1 MPEPWEEYTATQE
14 DAPWEDFG
22 KTAVAEPPAPSDLF
36 DAQLSAAPVKEAPG
50 FFRMLGRQ
58 TVAPLA
64 AAKKGLD
71 LPLSTD
77 DELKD
82 YLEKKFL
89 ESKGEK
95 EPTTMGKVGGF
106 IGGLLGTIGEAVVG
120 SGAAM
125 PGIATTFASQAGHDA
140 FVNAGVKALA
150 EGKTIDEA
158 LNIAKGIGPI
168 GATVGAATTLAFPA
182 KVATSFRQAGKQGV
196 PLGAAGAAGQLLE
209 NIAERQLGL
218 KTPVLENVPTAG
230 LTMAA
235 LPVGQ
240 YAVGRGLR
248 AIRGRPVTEPTQP
261 PPLPEPGTYKTP
273 TGEYTVIYKPKT
285 ERPTDAIS
293 KRETAPIPMD
303 EASRGRGA
311 VVEEVRQPE
320 TSADVQAQQAKAG
333 EQPAPAEGKP
343 ALGDVKG
350 PEGEVFSQKQVDELK
365 AQYPDLKV
373 VTLRDDATGE
383 TRTVLDT
390 GTNWGPTTKRKV
402 VVPGTVGGTVQRN
415 ESAIRATEK
424 VVSEKPIAVPEPK
437 PAEAPSAKPKIPPE
451 LDTVIKGLMSQKSP
465 GEIWIYHGEGGPEGG
480 GFGGARWS
488 SNPAEALS
496 YGPRMSAIRIPV
508 KEAEKY
514 HLTGGSGQEYKLP
527 NEWIKQSR
535 DLGTFERPAIEL
547 EAPKPAEPTPV
558 TEPAKRTSEVPK
570 PVMEWV
576 EKWRKA
582 EKRYRRA
589 RRQEPSDIADADEA
603 RIGAEGMFRQEAEK
617 AGLSQKQFDDLREY
631 AKRTETEQTP
641 EVEDLAEVPKA
652 EPAKAAEPAPAPEP
666 EPMRVG
672 PGAAVPADVQSTQ
685 SDMAQL
691 ANTMENVASP
701 KKTATQRVAEAKQAV
716 SNLKTELPK
725 NIGEMARNGVER
737 LSAIGSAIKT
747 GLTKL
752 PEFTQFKRIMG
763 EWLGANQQA
772 DLELRQFVKTIN
784 KKIPQDRQVAITNYI
799 QADGDAAVLRQRA
812 AASKT
817 PKLRKGYEDALS
829 LNRDEKIAAEQIRI
843 YLDNRLQEG
852 IDSGILDHGLDNYIT
867 QIWKRPNPVTQK
879 LISDI
884 SIGKLQPNFKY
895 ARQRLLESYF
905 EGEQKGLVP
914 ANKSVSALIAAY
926 DQSFNRSLAARAF
939 IKNLTEGKAS
949 DGRPL
954 VEVSGSGRLV
964 GDEGAKQA
972 VLVKSKTKPEDIA
985 DYRTI
990 DHPALRKWKWASK
1003 TPDGTDVFV
1012 EGQLLVHPEI
1022 YSHLRNV
1029 LSRSAFRQY
1038 AFPRA
1043 VLKTERLIKELMF
1056 SASGFHQVQ
1065 ETLHALGHRVNPTNL
1080 ETLDMS
1086 KPWLKEGVDH
1096 GLQISD
1102 YNALENFSEGLNTGP
1117 LISKIP
1123 VIGKRILGPYT
1134 EWLFQD
1140 NIPRIKATMYKHAME
1155 RNLERFDSQL
1165 RSGKITRD
1173 QVAELTAKQAN
1184 AAFGELNY
1192 KWMGRNLTFQDALR
1206 TFLIAPDFLEARG
1219 RFVGQALKPYG
1230 REQLVA
1236 LGLLAATQY
1245 ITARILNQ
1253 IFDKNPHLE
1262 PENAFKLIVGKHSYE
1277 LRSVPGDILH
1287 LLSRPHQFAT
1297 ARISPLIRQAIEGIT
1312 GRDWRG
1318 VKRDA
1323 MEQVKDFARL
1333 PTPISLRKEDDQR
1346 WWETFLNA
1354 FGVHERSYT
1363 AGQEIGDLA
1372 RKYRESVKGKA
1383 SVEVLEDTDS
1393 PFRKLRVAL
1402 DVGNERDAMSAL
1414 RELRQTRKDKQ
1425 IFDSMKSHL
1434 TAPFTGLSKA
1444 DEAKFRRSLQPVE
1457 MEKYREALAE
1467 RRERFK
1473 KFQMIWSKRGPR
1485 AAP

>member
-14 DAPWEDFG
+14 VGPWEEFG
-22 KTAVAEPPAPSDLF
+22 TTSVAEPPAPSDLF
-36 DAQLSAAPVKEAPG
+36 DAQLSAAPQRAAPG

-58 TVAPLA
+58 TAAPVAA
-64 AAKKGLD
+64 VKKGME

-120 SGAAM
+120 SAGAM
-125 PGIATTFASQAGHDA
+125 PGIAGAFASQSGHDA
-140 FVNAGVKALA
+140 FVNAGVKALS
-150 EGKTIDEA
+150 EGKSIDEA

-168 GATVGAATTLAFPA
+168 GATIGAATTLAFPA
-182 KVATSFRQAGKQGV
+182 KAATSLRQAGKQGL

-209 NIAERQLGL
+209 NIAQRELGL
-218 KTPVLENVPTAG
+218 QTPVLENVPTAG

-240 YAVGRGLR
+240 YAIGRGLR
-248 AIRGRPVTEPTQP
+248 ALRGRPVTEPTIPTESTPDAIHGKTETVLRDVRPQP
-261 PPLPEPGTYKTP
+261 GKG
-273 TGEYTVIYKPKT
+273 TGEVPV
-285 ERPTDAIS
+285 S
-293 KRETAPIPMD
+293 
-303 EASRGRGA
+303 GA
-311 VVEEVRQPE
+311 VEAPAVRGEPVE
-320 TSADVQAQQAKAG
+320 AKAG
-333 EQPAPAEGKP
+333 EVTPPESGAI
-343 ALGDVKG
+343 LGDVAGALTELQSTLADPSKPLDTDIAVRLG
-350 PEGEVFSQKQVDELK
+350 QQFKTPEELAALRQWHDNTLAQLQDQRAQPGLTFGQRARLAKADSFVKEALQSAEKAPERPAVEALK
-365 AQYPDLKV
+365 AE
-373 VTLRDDATGE
+373 E
-383 TRTVLDT
+383 T
-390 GTNWGPTTKRKV
+390 P
-402 VVPGTVGGTVQRN
+402 
-415 ESAIRATEK
+415 
-424 VVSEKPIAVPEPK
+424 AVPVPK
-437 PAEAPSAKPKIPPE
+437 PAEAGTTAPLDPE
-451 LDTVIKGLMSQKSP
+451 LLKAIGNLPKAGP
-465 GEIWIYHGEGGPEGG
+465 GEVWLFHGQGGPEGG
-480 GFGGARWS
+480 GTAGAYWARTPELAARYGPIISAVKVPISMLETFAKNRPGGARTGEYVLPSKWQS
-488 SNPAEALS
+488 QA
-496 YGPRMSAIRIPV
+496 
-508 KEAEKY
+508 KE
-514 HLTGGSGQEYKLP
+514 
-527 NEWIKQSR
+527 
-535 DLGTFERPAIEL
+535 LGTFKQPTYEL
-547 EAPKPAEPTPV
+547 EPAPAETPKAAAEPIPV
-558 TEPAKRTSEVPK
+558 TEPAPELQ
-570 PVMEWV
+570 PV
-576 EKWRKA
+576 
-582 EKRYRRA
+582 
-589 RRQEPSDIADADEA
+589 
-603 RIGAEGMFRQEAEK
+603 
-617 AGLSQKQFDDLREY
+617 
-631 AKRTETEQTP
+631 
-641 EVEDLAEVPKA
+641 
-652 EPAKAAEPAPAPEP
+652 
-666 EPMRVG
+666 
-672 PGAAVPADVQSTQ
+672 GAATAADVKATQ

-691 ANTMENVASP
+691 AQTMENVASP
-701 KKTATQRVAEAKQAV
+701 QKTATERVADAKQEVA
-716 SNLKTELPK
+716 NLKTEVPR
-725 NIGEMARNGVER
+725 NIAEMARNGVER
-737 LSAIGSAIKT
+737 LSAISSAIKT

-752 PEFTQFKRIMG
+752 PVFTEFKKIMG
-763 EWLGANQQA
+763 QWLGANQQA

-799 QADGDAAVLRQRA
+799 QADGNAAVLRQRA
-812 AASKT
+812 DLSKT
-817 PKLRKGYEDALS
+817 PKLRKGYEDALT
-829 LNRDEKIAAEQIRI
+829 LNRDEKIAADQIRM

-852 IDSGILDHGLDNYIT
+852 IDSGILDHGLENYIT
-867 QIWKRPNPVTQK
+867 QIWKRPNAVTNK

-884 SIGKLQPNFKY
+884 AIGKLQPNFRY
-895 ARQRLLESYF
+895 ARQRLFESYF
-905 EGEQKGLVP
+905 EGEQKGLTP

-939 IKNLTEGKAS
+939 IKNLTEGTAS

-964 GDEGAKQA
+964 GDEGAKQS

-990 DHPALRKWKWASK
+990 DHPALRKWKWATK
-1003 TPDGTDVFV
+1003 TPEGTDVFV

-1038 AFPRA
+1038 AFPRT
-1043 VLKTERLIKELMF
+1043 VLRTERLIKELMF
-1056 SASGFHQVQ
+1056 TASGFHQVQ

-1080 ETLDMS
+1080 ETLDFS
-1086 KPWLKEGVDH
+1086 KPWLKEGVEH
-1096 GLQISD
+1096 GLQIAD

-1117 LISKIP
+1117 IISKIP
-1123 VIGKRILGPYT
+1123 LIGKRLLGPYT

-1165 RSGKITRD
+1165 RSGRITRD
-1173 QVAELTAKQAN
+1173 QVADLTATQAN

-1192 KWMGRNLTFQDALR
+1192 RWMGRNPTFQDALR

-1219 RFVGQALKPYG
+1219 RFVGQAIKPYG

-1287 LLSRPHQFAT
+1287 LLAKPHQFAT

-1323 MEQVKDFARL
+1323 LEQVKDFARL
-1333 PTPISLRKEDDQR
+1333 PTPISLRREDDQR

-1372 RKYRESVKGKA
+1372 RKYREKVKGKQV
-1383 SVEVLEDTDS
+1383 VEVLEDTDS
-1393 PFRKLRVAL
+1393 PYRKLRVAL
-1402 DVGNERDAMSAL
+1402 DVGNERDSIAAL
-1414 RELRQTRKDKQ
+1414 RELRKTLKDKQ
-1425 IFDSMKSHL
+1425 IFQSMKSHL
-1434 TAPFTGLSKA
+1434 TAPFSGLSKA
-1444 DEAKFRRSLQPVE
+1444 DESKFRRSLSPVE

-1485 AAP
+1485 VVP